1 MPDPLFS
8 GRRPQGE
15 YYVKPPVIPTDPG
28 VETIEERIRR
38 MQEEALQ
45 QQPEPHPSPYR
56 AVSPRDSMQQYPG
69 YNRLYSD
76 KEEADARAVAQ
87 AFIDENYGTGSE
99 NYKLLMEELGL
110 DPSTTSP
117 SKAQTVLMNSLRAMG
132 EGTRPRASAGAFA
145 AARQWAIKRSQA
157 TEGFHQPV
165 SGQQD
170 HGVMRGVGDMLRG
183 RSQQR
188 WQSQEDFKKR
198 RLMNAITG
206 GYHSDVGP
214 AGGGLRTEEHPLYGF
229 GASPGWGPTYE
240 DLMEIIAADPELDT
254 VKKPAPVRSY
264 KYGN

>member
-69 YNRLYSD
+69 FNRLYSD

-87 AFIDENYGTGSE
+87 AFIDENYGTGSA

-132 EGTRPRASAGAFA
+132 EGTRPRASEA
-145 AARQWAIKRSQA
+145 ALAA
-157 TEGFHQPV
+157 
-165 SGQQD
+165 
-170 HGVMRGVGDMLRG
+170 
-183 RSQQR
+183 
-188 WQSQEDFKKR
+188 
-198 RLMNAITG
+198 
-206 GYHSDVGP
+206 
-214 AGGGLRTEEHPLYGF
+214 AGGGLRTEEHPLHGF

-240 DLMEIIAADPELDT
+240 DLMEIIAADSAMDT
-254 VKKPAPVRSY
+254 VKKPPPVRSY